1 MKIDKNKV
9 SDIDISN
16 IKKLSKKGLGIALAF
31 LDIIHAKSEVQEL
44 GKVSTVLIDFARLA
58 DIGINYHDA
67 VSLIETINWCY
78 RNKDNESRPVI
89 SIKNENIRR
98 ALSKPNIR
106 GRIDVES
113 ASSFGTLLGP
123 SLPEKELREY
133 NSLHKYQNI
142 SLDEISSNLIL
153 AVNKEALKKLYTK
166 CLVLSASV
174 AEPMDRMRV
183 TILRD
188 TNEIKCSK
196 GSREYSCIFRKTGG
210 KNKRFEYILKIAQG
224 SKMAASKLNSNFQTL
239 SKEIDEINNRI
250 EIDLALT
257 KRFIVND
264 KNSGYEINER
274 YYLIEIL

>member
-67 VSLIETINWCY
+67 VSLIETINSCY

-210 KNKRFEYILKIAQG
+210 KNKRFEYI
-224 SKMAASKLNSNFQTL
+224 
-239 SKEIDEINNRI
+239 
-250 EIDLALT
+250 
-257 KRFIVND
+257 
-264 KNSGYEINER
+264 
-274 YYLIEIL
+274 